1 MFADEI
7 PNPFRTHTHT
17 YIHPASKKI
26 VKMIEKGSLEMK
38 SRTRS
43 ENESTRGADVLKV

>member
-7 PNPFRTHTHT
+7 PNPFRTHT